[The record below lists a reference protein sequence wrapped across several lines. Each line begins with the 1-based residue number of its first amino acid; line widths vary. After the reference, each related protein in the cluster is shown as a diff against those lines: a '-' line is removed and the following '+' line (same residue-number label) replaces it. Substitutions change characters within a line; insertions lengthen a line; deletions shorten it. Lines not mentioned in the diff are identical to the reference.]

1 MKGGMAA
8 QDAGR
13 IGRPRTASK
22 DGGDAVSRTGDVA
35 VDAEVR
41 SAAAPSPSDADVI
54 ARAKRGDHEAFRVL
68 VERYQ
73 DRAYGLALRVLRNP
87 EQARDAVQD
96 AFLKVYGSL
105 GKFEGR
111 SGFYTWLYRLVMNVC
126 IDMKRRDRSG
136 REVEWEEERA
146 VEIAQGA
153 ETLAPGSGD
162 PDRGGPAAALE
173 RAELREVMA
182 CAIEALP
189 DAARRTLELREIDGL
204 SYAEIAEALGVPK
217 GTVMSRLFHARRR
230 VQAALIEAGVVDAT
244 PGAGAAEE
252 PR

>member
-1 MKGGMAA
+1 MG
-8 QDAGR
+8 
-13 IGRPRTASK
+13 
-22 DGGDAVSRTGDVA
+22 
-35 VDAEVR
+35 AEVR
-41 SAAAPSPSDADVI
+41 ETAAPSPSDAAVI
-54 ARAKRGDHEAFRVL
+54 ERAKRGDHEAFGVL

-73 DRAYGLALRVLRNP
+73 GRAYGLALRVLRNE

-105 GKFEGR
+105 KKFEGR
-111 SGFYTWLYRLVMNVC
+111 SGFYTWFYRLVMNVC
-126 IDMKRRDRSG
+126 LDMKRRDRSS
-136 REVEWEEERA
+136 RHVEWEEERA

-153 ETLAPGSGD
+153 ESLAPGSGD
-162 PDRGGPAAALE
+162 PSRGGPAAALE
-173 RAELREVMA
+173 RSELRELMA
-182 CAIEALP
+182 RAIEALP

-244 PGAGAAEE
+244 PGGDAAEE
-252 PR
+252 AG